1 MHGYVRHAS
10 YALPHAARNVRLCN
24 RRTAAAI
31 GQQCAVTAVYFWHL
45 CCKVDDMLYAG
56 GDDYTVV
63 IYDVRK
69 SKQVATLEGHAG

>member
-1 MHGYVRHAS
+1 
-10 YALPHAARNVRLCN
+10 
-24 RRTAAAI
+24 
-31 GQQCAVTAVYFWHL
+31 
-45 CCKVDDMLYAG
+45 MLYAG

>member
-1 MHGYVRHAS
+1 MQQTH
-10 YALPHAARNVRLCN
+10 
-24 RRTAAAI
+24 RTAAI
-31 GQQCAVTAVYFWHL
+31 GRQCAVTAVYFWHL